1 MVVLGV
7 FFLALGMLV
16 QLLSEQADEDDP
28 QGEHGARFGSD
39 PKTPALVR
47 ASGRR
52 QKRSRLQ

>member
-47 ASGRR
+47 ASRR
-52 QKRSRLQ
+52 R